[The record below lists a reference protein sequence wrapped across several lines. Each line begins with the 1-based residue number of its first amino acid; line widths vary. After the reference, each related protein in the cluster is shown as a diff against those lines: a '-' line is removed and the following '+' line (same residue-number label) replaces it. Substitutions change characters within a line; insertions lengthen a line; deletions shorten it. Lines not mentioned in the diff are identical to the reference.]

1 MPYEIAVTMNKEIW
15 EGEAGIAIRADL
27 ESEVPGL
34 PQSEPSFRIMYA
46 TAENFNT
53 LLTYVRN
60 ILIVKVDN
68 KMYTTVN
75 LLYEA
80 NRWAKDQ
87 AVVTLNAPDTQ
98 SVANY
103 LNSHTNELTRFFT
116 KIEKNRAIAALE
128 TDYSLSVSDTLKK
141 KLDVLMNIPS
151 EMIFTGRQ
159 RGKDFF
165 WASNNARS
173 GRVDVIVYSF
183 PYTDSQ
189 TFTADYLIAKRDS
202 VLKMNMPGAFPD
214 SYMATETLATVDYSA
229 ITVRNKYCGVLR
241 GLWKMVG
248 DMMGGPFVSHVRLD
262 EENNRIVV
270 AEGFVYAPETNKRN
284 YIRRIEAALYTL
296 RLPGEF
302 DQPAAEPLKINI
314 KANQTIE

>member
-15 EGEAGIAIRADL
+15 NGEAGDAIRADL

-34 PQSEPSFRIMYA
+34 PQPEPSFRIMYA
-46 TAENFNT
+46 AAEDFSA

-80 NRWAKDQ
+80 DRWAKDQ

-98 SVANY
+98 SVVDY
-103 LNSHTNELTRFFT
+103 LNSHKNELTKFFT
-116 KIEKNRAIAALE
+116 KIEMNRATVALE
-128 TDYSLSVSDTLKK
+128 KDYSLSMSDTLKK
-141 KLDVLMNIPS
+141 KLNVLMNIPAD
-151 EMIFTGRQ
+151 MTFTGRQ
-159 RGKDFF
+159 KGNDFF

-173 GRVDVIVYSF
+173 GRIDLIVYTF
-183 PYTDSQ
+183 PYKDTN
-189 TFTADYLIAKRDS
+189 TFTGDYLIAKRDS
-202 VLKMNMPGAFPD
+202 VLKINLPGVFPD
-214 SYMATETLATVDYSA
+214 SYVATETLAPVDYSV

-248 DMMGGPFVSHVRLD
+248 DMMGGPFVSHIRLD

-270 AEGFVYAPETNKRN
+270 VEGFVYAPETNKRN

-296 RLPGEF
+296 RLSGEF
-302 DQPAAEPLKINI
+302 DQPVAEPLKI
-314 KANQTIE
+314 K